1 MRLLIITAMFPPVA
15 TGTSFYSKNLAEAL
29 KAAGHSVLLVTT
41 RNNNADTNET
51 YSFPVNRIKAWHF
64 PLKNFFKHLR
74 FCSLIPSNYTFI
86 RRIAKEYHPDAI
98 ILINHYL
105 DIVFP
110 TIFAA
115 RITRAPLYISIGTQ
129 LQSLNKF
136 RNRILRFSDRLIVGR
151 FILPSATRIVSW
163 DREIERYITE
173 VHRKKNYSKSII
185 IPFGVNGD
193 LKKYDSFYNDYNDT
207 KQILGVGAIIGHR
220 DYIYQ
225 LKVFAELAK
234 DYPDLIFKIIGN
246 QYIDRPRKYVE
257 QLGLSTRV
265 QFTGEIPHD
274 KVLNEYKKS
283 FCHWMMLNGEYV
295 GLGTS
300 TLEAM
305 LMGIPVVSNV
315 PENLFGFG
323 ELKDMLSYIRTD
335 GLSIETD
342 VKKLK
347 QLIENQQQRRTIGQN
362 GREFVKKHLNWQN
375 VAQQYISM
383 IEEDN
388 TLS

>member
-193 LKKYDSFYNDYNDT
+193 LKK
-207 KQILGVGAIIGHR
+207 I
-220 DYIYQ
+220 
-225 LKVFAELAK
+225 
-234 DYPDLIFKIIGN
+234 
-246 QYIDRPRKYVE
+246 
-257 QLGLSTRV
+257 
-265 QFTGEIPHD
+265 
-274 KVLNEYKKS
+274 
-283 FCHWMMLNGEYV
+283 
-295 GLGTS
+295 
-300 TLEAM
+300 
-305 LMGIPVVSNV
+305 
-315 PENLFGFG
+315 
-323 ELKDMLSYIRTD
+323 
-335 GLSIETD
+335 
-342 VKKLK
+342 
-347 QLIENQQQRRTIGQN
+347 
-362 GREFVKKHLNWQN
+362 
-375 VAQQYISM
+375 
-383 IEEDN
+383 
-388 TLS
+388 